1 VIGAEAKGAPGT
13 WNKGVEVVEEFLAQR
28 VGIPRGSLVMR
39 NGSGL
44 NDTNRVSAR
53 QLVKV
58 LRWAHRESLLGPS
71 FLNSLPIAGIDGT
84 TRNRMTGTLAEG
96 RLRAKTGTLNNVT
109 ALSGFVT
116 AIDGRR
122 YVFAVMVNDFEGRLS
137 RVIPAVDAIGSALAA
152 AGQKDA
158 SEEAVASA
166 NPPAAAPTT
175 PLDVLRTRLQVYA
188 ELARAESPRNAVFL
202 GTALRAERDPAVR
215 VAIAEALW
223 RSDRDDPTGA
233 RALLESF
240 EGTPE
245 VFGRLRAATAD
256 RPTVP
261 GLEGLIDLAADG
273 NGEALEKLL
282 AVAAVAVGDGGVEA
296 DLAAGLSEIGRTAP
310 AELLSALGSADEAA
324 RNAAVDLLARALLAG
339 PPGGDGDTPP
349 APSAGHPFLAALAA
363 AAGGDDPLLAGTA
376 RQIEAQLADRVA
388 HGKPAPPLVTP
399 ASSTGATTGSTV
411 PAVVPGGG

>member
-58 LRWAHRESLLGPS
+58 LRWAHREALLGPS
-71 FLNSLPIAGIDGT
+71 FLNSLPIAGVDGT

-116 AIDGRR
+116 AVDGRR

-152 AGQKDA
+152 AGAPDA

-175 PLDVLRTRLQVYA
+175 PVDVLRTRLRVYA
-188 ELARAESPRNAVFL
+188 DLARGESPRNAVFL

-223 RSDRDDPTGA
+223 RADRDDPTGA

-245 VFGRLRAATAD
+245 VFGRLRAATRD
-256 RPTVP
+256 QPTVP
-261 GLEGLIDLAADG
+261 GLEGIIDLAADG

-282 AVAAVAVGDGGVEA
+282 AVAGITVGDPGVEA
-296 DLAAGLSEIGRTAP
+296 GLSAGLSEIGRTAP
-310 AELLSALGSADEAA
+310 AELLQALGAAEEAA
-324 RNAAVDLLARALLAG
+324 RDAAVELLARALLAG
-339 PPGGDGDTPP
+339 PPGDGDGPP

-363 AAGGDDPLLAGTA
+363 AVAGDDPLLAGTA
-376 RQIEAQLADRVA
+376 REIEAKLAERVV
-388 HGKPAPPLVTP
+388 HGKPAASAVVP
-399 ASSTGATTGSTV
+399 ASAPGATV